1 MYIVSNQQTFNLKF
15 HNNHFKSSQSTIKH
29 QVQSYII
36 QSTRTITKCM
46 QQLLSYSDQENSS
59 LGCCV
64 IRCNCWLL
72 HGTLYLVS
80 IFLHFGV
87 ADTS

>member
-1 MYIVSNQQTFNLKF
+1 M
-15 HNNHFKSSQSTIKH
+15 QSIC
-29 QVQSYII
+29 
-36 QSTRTITKCM
+36 TITKCM
-46 QQLLSYSDQENSS
+46 QQLLNYGDQENSS

-72 HGTLYLVS
+72 HETSYLVTV
-80 IFLHFGV
+80 FLYFGVVTVFLYFGV

>member
-1 MYIVSNQQTFNLKF
+1 M
-15 HNNHFKSSQSTIKH
+15 QSIC
-29 QVQSYII
+29 I
-36 QSTRTITKCM
+36 ITKCM

-59 LGCCV
+59 LGCRV
-64 IRCNCWLL
+64 IRCNYWLL

-80 IFLHFGV
+80 VFLHFGV